1 MEKVNQDSWEQYI
14 EIFSRFN
21 KLKKKYDDKIT
32 NAKNNFNKKNPN
44 ASIQEKKEALQKF
57 KSKMRCLNCNKPGGN
72 IFTMYTVKCGNTQNP
87 CDLDIQLK
95 KPTVHNLSEKLS
107 ELKKEINLVK
117 RNITQDKLD
126 LLFELDDEEV
136 VLLEFQNKK
145 DNLEKLLSAA
155 SEIKDYYDNL
165 NLRVVMMGE
174 NEEKTFISKQE
185 HLNNKHKELNQLV
198 SDFKKN
204 ITLFSESGEISVLND
219 ALAIYKNVIIP
230 LQFEIRRHKYQ
241 VIYMDKISKSNN
253 GKINKKEMPIF
264 HFKPVRLSIEKNVV
278 PDTDFE
284 ILSNKK

>member
-1 MEKVNQDSWEQYI
+1 MEKVNEDSWEQYI

-21 KLKKKYDDKIT
+21 KLKKKHDDKIS

-44 ASIQEKKEALQKF
+44 ASVQEKKEALQKF

-87 CDLDIQLK
+87 CELDIQLK
-95 KPTVHNLSEKLS
+95 KPTVHNLSEKLR

-165 NLRVVMMGE
+165 NLRVVMMSE
-174 NEEKTFISKQE
+174 NEEKTFISKSE
-185 HLNNKHKELNQLV
+185 HIHNKQKELNQLV
-198 SDFKKN
+198 SDFKRN

-230 LQFEIRRHKYQ
+230 LQFEIRKHKYQ